1 MDGVLCDCCLSC
13 VSIQLSVKMGAD
25 HSPTDPVLAAS
36 VVKGVFAEV
45 SHRILV
51 FGKRC

>member
-1 MDGVLCDCCLSC
+1 MDGMFCDCFLSC
-13 VSIQLSVKMGAD
+13 VSSAAGPEGQAD

-45 SHRILV
+45 S
-51 FGKRC
+51 